1 MIANP
6 NRLLELI
13 NENQEIN
20 GLVDLLNVRF
30 LVVDEYIQF
39 RKTQTMDLVKNV
51 VDMLRV
57 AHSYILCILIHSILL
72 Y

>member
-6 NRLLELI
+6 LRLIEI
-13 NENQEIN
+13 IEDNED
-20 GLVDLLNVRF
+20 LVNLADVTL

-39 RKTQTMDLVKNV
+39 RKTQTMDNVKKI
-51 VDMLRV
+51 VDNLRV
-57 AHSYILCILIHSILL
+57 RSFFIHINV